1 MITSGIKKQ
10 TNVNFHNLTFFIL
23 LLCFRLSR
31 PGIFLLSDECNAGKR
46 FGCAKY
52 PLCMPLVKII
62 IRTNNISEVNRDFL
76 AYVVC
81 HSVKWV
87 PNLWELSQL
96 GKNFLSWPPAVGK
109 NHNRQNDDKTNSLW
123 CCWTQEAKLLLSCGS
138 QINRIMVRPPRD
150 FSVFHHFLLKL
161 LNPFRILEPRLIS
174 AGDHQRLHQCVHLP
188 LETRRNA
195 PMRWGVGKDLTI
207 FN

>member
-1 MITSGIKKQ
+1 MITSGIKK

-23 LLCFRLSR
+23 LLCFRLNR

-52 PLCMPLVKII
+52 PLCTPLVCNCAKYQISKYPLCMPLVCNCAKYQLFSPLVKII
-62 IRTNNISEVNRDFL
+62 IKTNNISEVNCDFL

-109 NHNRQNDDKTNSLW
+109 KHYRPNDDKTNSLW
-123 CCWTQEAKLLLSCGS
+123 FA
-138 QINRIMVRPPRD
+138 
-150 FSVFHHFLLKL
+150 
-161 LNPFRILEPRLIS
+161 EPRK
-174 AGDHQRLHQCVHLP
+174 
-188 LETRRNA
+188 RNS
-195 PMRWGVGKDLTI
+195 
-207 FN
+207 F

>member
-1 MITSGIKKQ
+1 MTAIFQATLLTLLWQDHIPGLLSNVVLITLNVFTYLNVRKLEVGGGQNKNIQMITSGIKKQ

-23 LLCFRLSR
+23 LLCFRLNR

-109 NHNRQNDDKTNSLW
+109 KHNRQNNDKTNSLW
-123 CCWTQEAKLLLSCGS
+123 CCWTQEAKLLLSFGS
-138 QINRIMVRPPRD
+138 QINRIMVRPP
-150 FSVFHHFLLKL
+150 S
-161 LNPFRILEPRLIS
+161 P
-174 AGDHQRLHQCVHLP
+174 
-188 LETRRNA
+188 ET
-195 PMRWGVGKDLTI
+195 
-207 FN
+207 

>member
-1 MITSGIKKQ
+1 MITSGIKKN
-10 TNVNFHNLTFFIL
+10 NVNFHNLTFFIL

-52 PLCMPLVKII
+52 PLCTPLVCNCAKYHLFSPLIKII
-62 IRTNNISEVNRDFL
+62 IQTNNISEVNCDFL

-109 NHNRQNDDKTNSLW
+109 NHNRQIDDKTNSL
-123 CCWTQEAKLLLSCGS
+123 
-138 QINRIMVRPPRD
+138 
-150 FSVFHHFLLKL
+150 
-161 LNPFRILEPRLIS
+161 
-174 AGDHQRLHQCVHLP
+174 
-188 LETRRNA
+188 
-195 PMRWGVGKDLTI
+195 
-207 FN
+207 

>member
-1 MITSGIKKQ
+1 MTRPYSRPSLQCSSYHPQCLHLPECEKARGRWRTKQKYSNDNFWYKKKK
-10 TNVNFHNLTFFIL
+10 NVNFHNLTFFIL
-23 LLCFRLSR
+23 LLCFRLNR

-109 NHNRQNDDKTNSLW
+109 KHYRPNDDKTNSLW
-123 CCWTQEAKLLLSCGS
+123 FA
-138 QINRIMVRPPRD
+138 
-150 FSVFHHFLLKL
+150 
-161 LNPFRILEPRLIS
+161 EPRK
-174 AGDHQRLHQCVHLP
+174 
-188 LETRRNA
+188 RNS
-195 PMRWGVGKDLTI
+195 
-207 FN
+207 F